1 MTDFTAFPKVPRLNR
16 EIIVTEKID
25 GTNAAVVI
33 VPWSELSFIETNG
46 ERTLFDNDAAKALVY
61 FDDVV
66 VFAQSRT
73 RFVTPEN
80 DNYGFAAW
88 VARNAATLVQDLGE
102 GIHFGEWWGSGIQRK
117 YGLTGGAR
125 LFSLFNTSRWDAA
138 EFVTP
143 ELRVVPVLYKGDF
156 SQQAIDWAIAEL
168 RTYGSTAK
176 REFAK
181 PEGIVIYHTASRE
194 MFKVTLEGDEKP
206 KGPEGHKG
214 DEEQK

>member
-1 MTDFTAFPKVPRLNR
+1 MTDFTAFPKIPRLNR

-33 VPWSELSFIETNG
+33 VPWSEVDHIETNG
-46 ERTLFDNDAAKALVY
+46 ERTLFANDGAKVLAT

-117 YGLTGGAR
+117 YGLTAGKR
-125 LFSLFNTSRWDAA
+125 FFSLFNTSRWEGV
-138 EFVTP
+138 EFATSG
-143 ELRVVPVLYKGDF
+143 LLVVPVLYRGPFD
-156 SQQAIDWAIAEL
+156 QEEIDGVVSKL
-168 RTYGSTAK
+168 RFWGSVAMLGFGT
-176 REFAK
+176 

-206 KGPEGHKG
+206 KGTEGHKK

>member
-1 MTDFTAFPKVPRLNR
+1 MTDFTAFPKIPRLNR

-33 VPWSELSFIETNG
+33 VPWSELNRY
-46 ERTLFDNDAAKALVY
+46 ERDGVKTLFDNDAAKALVY

-88 VARNAATLVQDLGE
+88 VKRNAATLMRDLGE
-102 GIHFGEWWGSGIQRK
+102 GTHFGEWWGSGIQRK
-117 YGLTGGAR
+117 YGLSGGAR
-125 LFSLFNTSRWDAA
+125 FFSLFNTSRWDAA

-143 ELRVVPVLYKGDF
+143 ELLVVPVLYQGPFDQKAIDDVIGSLRYFGSAVRDF
-156 SQQAIDWAIAEL
+156 SD
-168 RTYGSTAK
+168 
-176 REFAK
+176 

-206 KGPEGHKG
+206 KGPEAHKL